1 MTRNGDRLAALLAS
15 YRNRANLTQD
25 DLARRTGINR
35 AYVGRIETG
44 NIQVIYPKVF
54 NAFRKALGFPGYEL
68 LEAMGYETDAGI
80 PGVDPEM
87 LSLLLRIS
95 EEDQRKLIP
104 FLRSAA
110 ALSNEHDDSD

>member
-80 PGVDPEM
+80 KGIDPEI
-87 LSLLLRIS
+87 LSLLLRLD
-95 EEDQRKLIP
+95 EDQQKRLIP
-104 FLRSAA
+104 FLRGAVDLGSA
-110 ALSNEHDDSD
+110 SGDSD